1 MIKTDDHMRQVKG
14 RLLKQKK
21 KIQQFEEKKSKSE
34 NRKFHKAIRNFTQ
47 QKRHTEKKENMAA
60 IDTLKDKIKQ
70 GTEVG
75 DKEFN

>member
-47 QKRHTEKKENMAA
+47 
-60 IDTLKDKIKQ
+60 
-70 GTEVG
+70 
-75 DKEFN
+75 